1 MSQKVPLS
9 VQKKQRKYYSGKKKR
24 HTQKAQ
30 VVVVKKT
37 KQIICTFTGKGRDHD
52 FKLFKRSALTIHETI
67 ALKADK
73 GYQGI
78 KHLHPNSQTPHRKPP
93 KRELSKEQ
101 KVYNRKLAS
110 ERITVEHVIGKLK
123 VFRILQE
130 RYRNRRKRFGLRL
143 SLIAGI
149 YNYELGLP

>member
-1 MSQKVPLS
+1 
-9 VQKKQRKYYSGKKKR
+9 
-24 HTQKAQ
+24 
-30 VVVVKKT
+30 VVVKKT
-37 KQIICTFTGKGRDHD
+37 KQIVCTFTGKGREHD
-52 FKLFKRSALTIHETI
+52 FKLFKRSALTIQDTI
-67 ALKADK
+67 ELKADK
-73 GYQGI
+73 GYQGV
-78 KHLHPNSQTPHRKPP
+78 KLLHANSQTPHRKPP

-101 KVYNRKLAS
+101 KAYNRKLAS
-110 ERITVEHVIGKLK
+110 ERMTVEHVIAKLK

>member
-1 MSQKVPLS
+1 MLLKVRLNVP
-9 VQKKQRKYYSGKKKR
+9 KKQRRYYSGKKKR

-30 VVVVKKT
+30 VIVVKKT
-37 KQIICTFTGKGRDHD
+37 KQIVCTFAGKGREHD
-52 FKLFKRSALTIHETI
+52 FKLYKRSALTIHERI
-67 ALKADK
+67 ALEADK

-78 KHLHPNSQTPHRKPP
+78 KQLHPNSQTPHRKPP
-93 KRELSKEQ
+93 KKELSKEQ
-101 KVYNRKLAS
+101 KAYNRQLAS
-110 ERITVEHVIGKLK
+110 ERITVEHGIGKLK
-123 VFRILQE
+123 VFRVLQE

>member
-1 MSQKVPLS
+1 M
-9 VQKKQRKYYSGKKKR
+9 
-24 HTQKAQ
+24 QKAQ

-37 KQIICTFTGKGRDHD
+37 KQIVCTFTGKGREHD
-52 FKLFKRSALTIHETI
+52 FKLFKRSALTVHETI
-67 ALKADK
+67 EFKADK

-78 KHLHPNSQTPHRKPP
+78 KQLHANSQTPHRKLP
-93 KRELSKEQ
+93 KKELSKEQ
-101 KVYNRKLAS
+101 KAYNRKLAS
-110 ERITVEHVIGKLK
+110 ERMTVEHVIGKLK

-149 YNYELGLP
+149 YNYELSLL

>member
-1 MSQKVPLS
+1 
-9 VQKKQRKYYSGKKKR
+9 
-24 HTQKAQ
+24 
-30 VVVVKKT
+30 VVAKKT
-37 KQIICTFTGKGRDHD
+37 KHVVCTFTDKGREHD
-52 FKLFKRSALTIHETI
+52 FKLFKRSDLSIHPTLE
-67 ALKADK
+67 LKADK

-78 KHLHPNSQTPHRKPP
+78 KHLHANSQTPHRKPP
-93 KRELSKEQ
+93 KRNLSKQ
-101 KVYNRKLAS
+101 QRAFNRTLAS
-110 ERITVEHVIGKLK
+110 ERMAVEHVIGKLK